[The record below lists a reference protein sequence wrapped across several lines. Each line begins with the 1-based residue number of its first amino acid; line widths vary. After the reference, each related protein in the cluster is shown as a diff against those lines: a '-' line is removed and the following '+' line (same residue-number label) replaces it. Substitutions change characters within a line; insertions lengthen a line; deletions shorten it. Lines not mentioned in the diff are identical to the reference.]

1 MRINSEIPAVPDL
14 IDDIAGK
21 VNDNEVSS
29 LSRWLHE
36 AIEGEHKPTLAF
48 VSFDLNHS
56 QHLKLIKKVL
66 GIQVP
71 KEKIEMFEGEPMCL
85 IVDYS
90 EVPVLLNENVSLNNP
105 IVFGI
110 PAECLKNYRIVICD
124 GISSKNQWL
133 DLSNEID
140 IVCLA
145 INATMAMNQME
156 KEWFKN
162 CAVHFFDE
170 KEIVIYLDKMNLL
183 NDEEDRAGVRKA
195 INNFLEKSDISCE
208 IYEDQQELFEKMIQF
223 VQEQNIR
230 DLHKKRVS
238 KNVLLEVEQ
247 LLKRL
252 FDSVVIDE
260 STISSAVQ
268 QLQKQQKYLE
278 LAGKMT
284 SESILGNSLNSFKVQ
299 LCEGVR
305 DFGSQISESVKKKIE
320 NCPIDKLESM
330 EDKIKGYISGAWEYY
345 VKSIT
350 VKINSE
356 IEKIT
361 QKVTKQMELDA
372 GNMVSELDD
381 SARQTLYCALVLGY
395 TKSSEFVMEN
405 QVGIGTV
412 TGQIT
417 EQLQRETRNMML
429 LSIPIFFVNPLASIG
444 SIFAVKA
451 YGKYKTN
458 NELNNGR
465 TEIVNAAI
473 SACHEITESI
483 VQKIQIETDDA
494 MRDGS
499 MEIQKSY
506 GTIIQ
511 QFREKLSEL
520 NEAQKESAKLKEYIG
535 EMLDNQIPMV
545 VHNL

>member
-1 MRINSEIPAVPDL
+1 
-14 IDDIAGK
+14 
-21 VNDNEVSS
+21 
-29 LSRWLHE
+29 
-36 AIEGEHKPTLAF
+36 
-48 VSFDLNHS
+48 
-56 QHLKLIKKVL
+56 
-66 GIQVP
+66 
-71 KEKIEMFEGEPMCL
+71 
-85 IVDYS
+85 
-90 EVPVLLNENVSLNNP
+90 
-105 IVFGI
+105 
-110 PAECLKNYRIVICD
+110 
-124 GISSKNQWL
+124 
-133 DLSNEID
+133 
-140 IVCLA
+140 
-145 INATMAMNQME
+145 
-156 KEWFKN
+156 
-162 CAVHFFDE
+162 
-170 KEIVIYLDKMNLL
+170 
-183 NDEEDRAGVRKA
+183 
-195 INNFLEKSDISCE
+195 
-208 IYEDQQELFEKMIQF
+208 
-223 VQEQNIR
+223 
-230 DLHKKRVS
+230 
-238 KNVLLEVEQ
+238 
-247 LLKRL
+247 
-252 FDSVVIDE
+252 
-260 STISSAVQ
+260 
-268 QLQKQQKYLE
+268 
-278 LAGKMT
+278 MT

-305 DFGSQISESVKKKIE
+305 DFGGQISESVKKKIE

-361 QKVTKQMELDA
+361 QKVTQQMEIDA

-381 SARQTLYCALVLGY
+381 SARQTLYCALALDY

-405 QVGIGTV
+405 QVSIGTV

-458 NELNNGR
+458 NELHNGR

-483 VQKIQIETDDA
+483 VQKIQIETNDA

-520 NEAQKESAKLKEYIG
+520 NEAQKERAKLKEYIR